1 MTRNFMSIEYLSF
14 LKKIPR
20 LKFCSRSDLT
30 QSAVDFNFKQ
40 LAGTHL
46 IEIVVSYI
54 TDRLRKH
61 DSSILSIRINFKRF
75 AVSWQVTHD
84 PHRHLTPVTVST
96 LPSSHDLKKVNPA
109 TRKKIWI
116 YYSYALYFSC
126 TLDITHAVQ
135 VCNESYF
142 RFFF

>member
-1 MTRNFMSIEYLSF
+1 MRFKLRLRLGQSIHCLLSG
-14 LKKIPR
+14 LTNDKKLHEHWVFKFFKKTPR
-20 LKFCSRSDLT
+20 LKFCGRSDLT

-54 TDRLRKH
+54 TGRLRKH
-61 DSSILSIRINFKRF
+61 DSSFLSIRINFKRF

-116 YYSYALYFSC
+116 Y
-126 TLDITHAVQ
+126 
-135 VCNESYF
+135 
-142 RFFF
+142 